1 MSRQRHHRRRKPN
14 ASMLRYAYKDLKAPN
29 HARTSSVA
37 VVNGLHKSEYAVHG
51 KDGHKRKLSR
61 IEYFNTQGYAP
72 SDYCTCYH
80 VPQRDYPIAPTV
92 TKCDN
97 HFGTPRYN
105 GKAQKQ
111 YQKRTHT
118 TAPKAPTKPRHNVKV
133 CEHCT
138 NIRLEPR
145 KRLYRIVCD
154 HRPITK

>member
-51 KDGHKRKLSR
+51 KDGHKRKLAR
-61 IEYFNTQGYAP
+61 IEYFNAQGYETNA
-72 SDYCTCYH
+72 YCTCYH
-80 VPQRDYPIAPTV
+80 VPQRDYPMAPTES
-92 TKCDN
+92 KCDD

-105 GKAQKQ
+105 GSAQNSYKV
-111 YQKRTHT
+111 RSHIA
-118 TAPKAPTKPRHNVKV
+118 APKAPTKPRQAVKV

-145 KRLYRIVCD
+145 KRLYRITCD
-154 HRPITK
+154 HRPITE